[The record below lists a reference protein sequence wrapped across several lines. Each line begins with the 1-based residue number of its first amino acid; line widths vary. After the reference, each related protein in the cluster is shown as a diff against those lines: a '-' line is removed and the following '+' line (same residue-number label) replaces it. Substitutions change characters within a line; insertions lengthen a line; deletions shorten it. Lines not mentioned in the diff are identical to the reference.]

1 MLLRFSSSDACTFRI
16 YTRMGML
23 RLRTK
28 HNTPLFINVT
38 LSASS
43 PCNCGKIKAGYLRVH
58 IVNLNVF

>member
-16 YTRMGML
+16 YTRVRML

-28 HNTPLFINVT
+28 HNTLFFINVT

-43 PCNCGKIKAGYLRVH
+43 PCNCGKIKAGYLRVR